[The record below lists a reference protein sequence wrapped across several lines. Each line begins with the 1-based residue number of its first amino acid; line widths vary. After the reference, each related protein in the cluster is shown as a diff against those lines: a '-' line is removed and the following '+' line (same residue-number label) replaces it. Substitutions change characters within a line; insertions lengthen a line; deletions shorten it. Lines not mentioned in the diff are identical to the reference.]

1 MADPRFYRVEGPF
14 PVARIAEA
22 CKSTVQ
28 NPAYADRMIRDVAP
42 LDSATADHVSFLDNK
57 KYAPAFRASGA
68 GACLVHPQYAD
79 QAPPGMALILSDKP
93 YQAYALTARLFYP
106 DSWQWSGIAESAV
119 VDPSA
124 RIGQGTTIGAHA
136 VIGPD
141 VEIGPRSRIGPNAVI
156 ARGVVIGEEATIGAG
171 VSLAYCLIGRRVRI
185 YAGARIGE
193 DGFGYAID
201 EAVHLKIPQLGR
213 VVIGDDVEIGANATI
228 DRGAG
233 PDTVIGDGCKIDNLV
248 QIGHNVQL
256 GRGCILVAQTG
267 ISGSTRMGNYVIV
280 GGQGGIA
287 GHLTIG
293 DGARIGPQCG
303 VGQDIPAGAV
313 MGGTPAAPY
322 KEFLRMHY
330 VLRRLARKK
339 EQ

>member
-14 PVARIAEA
+14 PVSRIAEA
-22 CKSTVQ
+22 CQAQVHD
-28 NPAYADRMIRDVAP
+28 PDHAGRMIADVAP
-42 LDSATADHVSFLDNK
+42 LDTATADHVSFLDNK
-57 KYAPAFRASGA
+57 KYVAAFRASRA
-68 GACLVHPQYAD
+68 GACLVHPQHAA
-79 QAPPGMALILSDKP
+79 QAPAGMALILSEKP
-93 YQAYALTARLFYP
+93 YHAYALAARLFYP
-106 DSWQWSGIAESAV
+106 DIWQWSGVAATAT

-124 RIGQGTTIGAHA
+124 QIGAGTTIGDHA

-141 VEIGPRSRIGPNAVI
+141 VVIGPRSRIGPHAVI
-156 ARGVVIGEEATIGAG
+156 ARGVTIGEESAIGAH
-171 VSLAYCLIGRRVRI
+171 VSLAYCIVGRRARI

-193 DGFGYAID
+193 DGFGYALD
-201 EAVHLKIPQLGR
+201 AVHLKIPQLGR

-267 ISGSTRMGNYVIV
+267 VSGSTRMGNYVIV
-280 GGQGGIA
+280 GGQGGIS
-287 GHLTIG
+287 GHLNIG
-293 DGARIGPQCG
+293 DGARLGPQCG
-303 VGQDIPAGAV
+303 VAKDVPAGMTVSGSPAV
-313 MGGTPAAPY
+313 PLPVY
-322 KEFLRMHY
+322 LRQYH
-330 VLRRLARKK
+330 VLRRLAEKK